1 GREFRGNFREFIP
14 RVTDRA
20 GGETPPGG
28 TIVMGEVAGKGI
40 RTALIMA
47 DAQLEIRRLLGSS
60 PFPVYRT
67 FTASLAPGD
76 WVFLA
81 SNASTTDLIYSWRY
95 FGFEGYRGTETPGAA
110 LIASFR
116 QRAFRDPPA
125 TDVAIFCFGRKCE

>member
-1 GREFRGNFREFIP
+1 MIENL
-14 RVTDRA
+14 DRQQEA
-20 GGETPPGG
+20 VGPP
-28 TIVMGEVAGKGI
+28 
-40 RTALIMA
+40 
-47 DAQLEIRRLLGSS
+47 LGSS
-60 PFPVYRT
+60 PAPVYRT